1 MPGDSM
7 RHESVDKGAGFP
19 SEAPTPPMARTLAR
33 FAFFFAEV
41 QRRRVGRVAIAYAA
55 IAFVLLQLGEIV
67 LPAFGAPEWA
77 LRVLVVSTFMG
88 FPPAMVLAWIFDLT
102 SEGIRRT
109 GHMPR
114 EDGFAGEAAGDQSSP
129 GVPDGTNVASY
140 VDTLASGSHM
150 APPSHDRLVPRAVLL
165 AITALTVATL
175 GWWMFQGS
183 GGGVASASDRGGSPS
198 VSLSPAGGTA
208 AVPEV
213 RSLAVLPLEDFSQED
228 GGEHFT
234 AAMHEE
240 LVTQLSRLGG
250 VRVLSRTSVAQFD
263 GTGKTL
269 PVIAEELGVD
279 AVLEG
284 SVFRAGERVRI
295 SVQLIHG
302 SSDRHLWAGS
312 YEGTLEDAIAL
323 QGEVAEAVAQEIQT
337 SLFPGEELYPGRVR
351 LAANPEAHEAFLK
364 GRFHQARAT
373 PEALRTAEDHYQ
385 EAVEK
390 DSGFAP
396 AYAGLAAT
404 RFLMRLEGPSPPL
417 AAGEGP
423 DPPLA
428 AGDGPGRS
436 DSSSGVPPS
445 PVAPSPGVLDE
456 GVTEPLRRALV
467 LDRELP
473 EVQALLAA
481 IREHLAASDISAL
494 PEEVRVQVER
504 AGSLESELVLTGTE
518 FGRQFQ
524 RVAMERGRGPG
535 PGGTEAARFA
545 GVQRLQIA
553 GDVDR
558 ALKVLQQIVQE
569 PGAPPQAWEALEQ
582 IRTLQGD
589 FAGALDV
596 RRERV
601 ARANPS
607 PEDLASLGRL
617 ELLLEMEGER
627 GYWVWRLGEL
637 EARKAKGE
645 AASRVESARA
655 RLALGRR
662 EEALADLREAID
674 LEERALLTLWSDPA
688 WDPLRADP
696 AFREIQEKI
705 RRGGAGPRGDLRRP

>member
-1 MPGDSM
+1 MG
-7 RHESVDKGAGFP
+7 
-19 SEAPTPPMARTLAR
+19 TTLDR
-33 FAFFFAEV
+33 FGHFLAELK
-41 QRRRVGRVAIAYAA
+41 RRRVGRVAIAYAA
-55 IAFVLLQLGEIV
+55 VVFVLLQLGEIV
-67 LPAFGAPEWA
+67 LPAFGAPDWA
-77 LRVLVVSTFMG
+77 LRFLVVSSFLG
-88 FPPAMVLAWIFDLT
+88 FPPAMVLAWVFDVT
-102 SEGIRRT
+102 SKGIRRT
-109 GHMPR
+109 GALATDLDTGDAECPSPDPR
-114 EDGFAGEAAGDQSSP
+114 GNLLPRLALAGITAMTVAALGWWVVQGSWGREAVAQGGGASP
-129 GVPDGTNVASY
+129 ALALPDGT
-140 VDTLASGSHM
+140 
-150 APPSHDRLVPRAVLL
+150 
-165 AITALTVATL
+165 
-175 GWWMFQGS
+175 
-183 GGGVASASDRGGSPS
+183 SAS
-198 VSLSPAGGTA
+198 

-213 RSLAVLPLEDFSQED
+213 RSLAVLPLEDFSQEE

-323 QGEVAEAVAQEIQT
+323 QGEVAESVAQEIQT

-404 RFLMRLEGPSPPL
+404 RFLMRLEGPGPPL

-423 DPPLA
+423 
-428 AGDGPGRS
+428 GRP
-436 DSSSGVPPS
+436 DSSSGVPAS
-445 PVAPSPGVLDE
+445 PVAPTPGVLDE

-473 EVQALLAA
+473 EVQAVLAA
-481 IREHLAASDISAL
+481 MREHLTASDISAL

-545 GVQRLQIA
+545 GVQRLQVV

-558 ALKVLQQIVQE
+558 ALEVLQQIVQE

-601 ARANPS
+601 GRANPS

-662 EEALADLREAID
+662 EEALADLNEAVHLQD
-674 LEERALLTLWSDPA
+674 RNLLSLWSDPA
-688 WDPLRADP
+688 WDPLRANP